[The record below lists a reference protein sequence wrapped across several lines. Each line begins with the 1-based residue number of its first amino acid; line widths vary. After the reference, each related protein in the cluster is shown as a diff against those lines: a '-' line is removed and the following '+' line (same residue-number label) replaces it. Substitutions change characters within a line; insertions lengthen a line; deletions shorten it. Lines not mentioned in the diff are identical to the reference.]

1 MKEIVSILKKGGIGV
16 FPTDTL
22 YGLVG
27 SAGSKRAVE
36 RVYVVKKRDTTK
48 PLIVLI
54 SKWSDLETFGIKL
67 TKLER
72 VYAER
77 VWPGRVSI
85 IFPCPSK
92 KFSYLHRGTGSIA
105 IRFARNKTLQTLLRK
120 TGPLVAPS
128 ANPESLP
135 PAETIREA
143 REYFSDTV
151 DFYYAGGRKKGN
163 PSRLIRLSS
172 DGIPETLRG

>member
-1 MKEIVSILKKGGIGV
+1 MQDIVSILKKGGIGV

-36 RVYVVKKRDTTK
+36 RIYAVKKRDTTK

-54 SKWSDLETFGIKL
+54 SKWGDLETFGIKL
-67 TKLER
+67 TKSQR
-72 VYAER
+72 VYVER

-85 IFPCPSK
+85 IFPCPGK

-105 IRFARNKTLQTLLRK
+105 IRFPWNKTLQTLLRK

-128 ANPESLP
+128 ANPEGLP
-135 PAETIREA
+135 PAETIRDA
-143 REYFSDTV
+143 RHYFGDTV

-163 PSRLIRLSS
+163 PSKLVRLSPE
-172 DGIPETLRG
+172 GILETLR

>member
-27 SAGSKRAVE
+27 SAGSRRAVE
-36 RVYVVKKRDTTK
+36 RIYAVKKRDTKK

-54 SKWSDLETFGIKL
+54 SKWSDLEAFGIKL
-67 TKLER
+67 TKSQMT
-72 VYAER
+72 YARR

-85 IFPCPSK
+85 IFPCPDK
-92 KFSYLHRGTGSIA
+92 KLSYLHRGTGSIA
-105 IRFARNKTLQTLLRK
+105 IRFPRNKVLQLLLRK

-135 PAETIREA
+135 PAETVREA
-143 REYFSDTV
+143 RDYFGDTA
-151 DFYYAGGRKKGN
+151 DFYYPGGRKKGN

-172 DGIPETLRG
+172 DGIPETLR